1 MFVTCRI
8 YPPASGWRFAKSRSI
23 ADAVFLP
30 RFPEDLQ
37 RAPVQPVAARL
48 DRNETRT
55 LSAHFNDAFVL
66 VARWMA
72 EDVEARKQ
80 MRADMRR
87 HRRLYSRTFMTW
99 MSSTQFMPALV
110 SSSDEG
116 SDDDR

>member
-1 MFVTCRI
+1 MTYEKPEESCVNITHNFGNAEPTTTC
-8 YPPASGWRFAKSRSI
+8 
-23 ADAVFLP
+23 
-30 RFPEDLQ
+30 
-37 RAPVQPVAARL
+37 

-80 MRADMRR
+80 MRADMLRQR
-87 HRRLYSRTFMTW
+87 QLYSRMFMTW
-99 MSSTQFMPALV
+99 MSNTQFMPALV

-116 SDDDR
+116 SDDDHDAPHAD